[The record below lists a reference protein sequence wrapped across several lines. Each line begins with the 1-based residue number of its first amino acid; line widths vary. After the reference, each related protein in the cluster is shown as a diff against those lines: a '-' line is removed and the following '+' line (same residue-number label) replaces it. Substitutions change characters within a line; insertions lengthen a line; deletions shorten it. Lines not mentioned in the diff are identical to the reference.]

1 MANARFRK
9 VLSAMFVLITACAA
23 QLGTQINFPISNS
36 TIEPGQKI
44 DIAYGYQ
51 NMGNGSYVVDIDL
64 WQDNTLTSLAKNID
78 KDVSVASGN
87 STGTQLN
94 FYMNSTYSWSVP
106 HGLNK
111 TVYLTVTTKSKLSYS
126 NVDLSMRSRAIVL
139 HVNAGIMN
147 LPMEK
152 LGLAA
157 LSMLVLALVGFF

>member
-1 MANARFRK
+1 MTTKRFLQ
-9 VLSAMFVLITACAA
+9 VLLAVFALITACAA
-23 QLGTQINFPISNS
+23 QLGTQINFPITNS

-78 KDVSVASGN
+78 HDVPVPAGN

-94 FYMNSTYSWSVP
+94 FYLNSTYSWSVP

-111 TVYLTVTTKSKLSYS
+111 TVYLTVTTKPKLSYS
-126 NVDLSMRSRAIVL
+126 NVNLSMRSRAIVL

-157 LSMLVLALVGFF
+157 LSMLVLCLAGFF

>member
-1 MANARFRK
+1 MTAKRFLQ
-9 VLSAMFVLITACAA
+9 VLAAVFVFITACSA
-23 QLGTQINFPISNS
+23 QIGTEVNFPITNS

-64 WQDNTLTSLAKNID
+64 WQDNSLSLLAKNID
-78 KDVSVASGN
+78 TDVSIPSGN
-87 STGTQLN
+87 STGTQLS
-94 FYMNSTYSWSVP
+94 FFLNSTYSWSVP
-106 HGLNK
+106 HGLNQ

-147 LPMEK
+147 LPMQK

-157 LSMLVLALVGFF
+157 LSIFVLCLAGFF